1 MNKLDLIRMIYEPNE
16 HQERVHSDM
25 SRFQFLLGAPGTGKT
40 YVGLAEALWQSRFIP
55 GNYGIYIT
63 QDLPFIVNT
72 LQHITPPYWIASVET
87 PSIKNGI
94 ISINCSPNPVGG
106 DTDSISRIEIWEVD
120 RRLPPQIVAS
130 QYGWYVVDDVPWTW
144 NAHYLLTQRLRRRNS
159 LRYGLYLC
167 SGFGFPQWVRQHTCL
182 FKTHVWRTP
191 EFILPWDVL
200 PSDDT
205 LLPDRTPAVAFEE
218 SVMETQRDMDEARAE
233 LLSEPLSNL
242 GDVLRRAVSL
252 RDLSDIEVT
261 AMIDNT
267 LQGTGRENRE
277 KPSEAEVDAFIEEL
291 NALLDEPDE
300 QPDADALP
308 KSAPSTGN

>member
-16 HQERVHSDM
+16 PNQHQEQVHSDM
-25 SRFQFLLGAPGTGKT
+25 SRFQFVLGAPGTGKT

-63 QDLPFIVNT
+63 QDLPFILT
-72 LQHITPPYWIASVET
+72 ALEGISPPHWFAAMEMRSLKT
-87 PSIKNGI
+87 GI
-94 ISINCSPNPVGG
+94 ISINSITG
-106 DTDSISRIEIWEVD
+106 DTGGMSRIEIWEMD

-144 NAHYLLTQRLRRRNS
+144 NAHCLLTERLKRQDT
-159 LRYGLYLC
+159 LRTGLYLC
-167 SGFGFPQWVRQHTCL
+167 SGFGFPQWIRQHTCL

-191 EFILPWDVL
+191 DFILPWDVL
-200 PSDDT
+200 PSDDI
-205 LLPDRTPAVAFEE
+205 LLPDRTPAAGFEE
-218 SVMETQRDMDEARAE
+218 SVMERQIDTEETRAE
-233 LLSEPLSNL
+233 FSSEPLSNL
-242 GDVLRRAVSL
+242 GDVLRRAESL
-252 RDLSDIEVT
+252 RDLSDIEIT

-267 LQGTGRENRE
+267 LQGTERENRE
-277 KPSEAEVDAFIEEL
+277 QPSEAEVDAFITEL